1 MAEKLIDMHM
11 HTYYSDGDLS
21 PNKLIEK
28 ALKNNIGTMAITDH
42 NTIEGL
48 RNFDNSYKDKIEIIN
63 GIELSAKSL
72 KGTMH
77 VLGYDIDI
85 ENKSLNDKMH
95 ELKNNSFQR
104 EISLIEQLKKD
115 YEIEFDYQDIIN
127 LLNSNHNLGRPDLAK
142 LLIKYG
148 KAKTVN
154 EAFEKYLVS
163 VNKKIKGINK
173 ELDYNEC
180 IDLILKSGGI
190 PVLAH
195 PKSLKLNEEEL
206 ASLLEKMKLS
216 GLMGIEVYHPT
227 HNEEER
233 KLFLKL
239 ANKYDF
245 LISGGT
251 DYHGEV
257 TKPDIEIGTGKNN
270 NIKIKKISL
279 LDEIRNRR

>member
-1 MAEKLIDMHM
+1 MAEKLVDMHM
-11 HTYYSDGDLS
+11 HTNYSDGDLS
-21 PNKLIEK
+21 PNELIEK
-28 ALKNNIGTMAITDH
+28 AIKNNVGTMAITDH

-48 RNFDNSYKDKIEIIN
+48 RNFDSNFKKKIEIIN

-77 VLGYDIDI
+77 ILGYDIDI
-85 ENKSLNDKMH
+85 ENKILNDKMH

-180 IDLILKSGGI
+180 INLILKSGGI

-195 PKSLKLNEEEL
+195 PKSLNLNEEEL
-206 ASLLEKMKLS
+206 ATLLEEMKLS

-227 HNEEER
+227 HNDEER
-233 KLFLKL
+233 KIFLKF
-239 ANKYDF
+239 ANKYKF

-251 DYHGEV
+251 DYHGEI
-257 TKPDIEIGTGKNN
+257 TKPDIEIGTGRNN
-270 NIKIKKISL
+270 NIKIKKLSL
-279 LDEIRNRR
+279 LDEIKNRR

>member
-21 PNKLIEK
+21 PNELIEK

-77 VLGYDIDI
+77 ILGYDIDI

-104 EISLIEQLKKD
+104 ELSLIEQLKKD

-180 IDLILKSGGI
+180 INLILESGGI

-206 ASLLEKMKLS
+206 ATLLEKMKLS

-239 ANKYDF
+239 ANKYNF

-251 DYHGEV
+251 DYHGKI
-257 TKPDIEIGTGKNN
+257 TKPDIEIGTGRNN
-270 NIKIKKISL
+270 NIKIKKLSL

>member
-206 ASLLEKMKLS
+206 ATLLEKMKLS

-227 HNEEER
+227 HNDEER

-251 DYHGEV
+251 DYHGEI
-257 TKPDIEIGTGKNN
+257 TKPDIEIGTGRNN
-270 NIKIKKISL
+270 NIKIKKLSL

>member
-21 PNKLIEK
+21 PNELIEK

-48 RNFDNSYKDKIEIIN
+48 RNFDNNYKDKIEIIN

-77 VLGYDIDI
+77 ILGYDIDI

-180 IDLILKSGGI
+180 INLILKSGGI

-206 ASLLEKMKLS
+206 ATLLEEMKLS

-233 KLFLKL
+233 KLFLEL
-239 ANKYDF
+239 ANKYKF

-251 DYHGEV
+251 DYHGKI
-257 TKPDIEIGTGKNN
+257 TKPDIEIGTGRNN
-270 NIKIKKISL
+270 NIKIKKLSL
-279 LDEIRNRR
+279 LDEIRKRR

>member
-1 MAEKLIDMHM
+1 MAEKLVDMHM
-11 HTYYSDGDLS
+11 HTNYSDGDLS
-21 PNKLIEK
+21 PNELIEK
-28 ALKNNIGTMAITDH
+28 AIKNNVGTMAITDH

-48 RNFDNSYKDKIEIIN
+48 RNFDSNFKKKIEIIN

-77 VLGYDIDI
+77 ILGYDIDI
-85 ENKSLNDKMH
+85 ENKILNDKMH

-142 LLIKYG
+142 LLIKYD

-180 IDLILKSGGI
+180 INLILKSGGI

-195 PKSLKLNEEEL
+195 PKSLNLNEEEL
-206 ASLLEKMKLS
+206 ATLLEKMKLS

-227 HNEEER
+227 HNDEER
-233 KLFLKL
+233 KIFLKF
-239 ANKYDF
+239 ANKYKF

-251 DYHGEV
+251 DYHGEI
-257 TKPDIEIGTGKNN
+257 TKPDIEIGTGRNN
-270 NIKIKKISL
+270 NIKIKKLSL
-279 LDEIRNRR
+279 LDEIKNRR

>member
-1 MAEKLIDMHM
+1 MAEKLVDMHM
-11 HTYYSDGDLS
+11 HTNYSDGDLS
-21 PNKLIEK
+21 PNELIEK
-28 ALKNNIGTMAITDH
+28 AIKNNVGTMAITDH

-48 RNFDNSYKDKIEIIN
+48 RNFDSNFKKKIEIIN

-77 VLGYDIDI
+77 ILGYDIDI
-85 ENKSLNDKMH
+85 ENKILNDKMH

-142 LLIKYG
+142 LLIKYD

-180 IDLILKSGGI
+180 INLILKSGGI

-195 PKSLKLNEEEL
+195 PKSLNLNEEEL
-206 ASLLEKMKLS
+206 ATLLEEMKLS

-227 HNEEER
+227 HNDEER
-233 KLFLKL
+233 KIFLKF
-239 ANKYDF
+239 ANKYKF

-251 DYHGEV
+251 DYHGEI
-257 TKPDIEIGTGKNN
+257 TKPDIEIGTGRNN
-270 NIKIKKISL
+270 NIKIKKLSL
-279 LDEIRNRR
+279 LDEIKNRR

>member
-1 MAEKLIDMHM
+1 MAEKLVDMHM
-11 HTYYSDGDLS
+11 HTNYSDGDLS
-21 PNKLIEK
+21 PNELIEK
-28 ALKNNIGTMAITDH
+28 AIKNNVGTMAITDH

-48 RNFDNSYKDKIEIIN
+48 RNFDSNFKKKIEIIN

-72 KGTMH
+72 KSTMH
-77 VLGYDIDI
+77 ILGYDIDI
-85 ENKSLNDKMH
+85 ENKILNDKMH

-180 IDLILKSGGI
+180 INLILKSGGI

-195 PKSLKLNEEEL
+195 PKSLNLNEEEL
-206 ASLLEKMKLS
+206 ATLLEEMKLS

-227 HNEEER
+227 HNDEER
-233 KLFLKL
+233 KIFLKF
-239 ANKYDF
+239 ANKYKF

-251 DYHGEV
+251 DYHGEI
-257 TKPDIEIGTGKNN
+257 TKPDIEIGTGRNN
-270 NIKIKKISL
+270 NIKIKKLSL
-279 LDEIRNRR
+279 LDEIKNRR

>member
-21 PNKLIEK
+21 PNELIEK

-77 VLGYDIDI
+77 ILGYDIDI

-104 EISLIEQLKKD
+104 ELSLIEQLKKD

-180 IDLILKSGGI
+180 INLILKSGGI

-206 ASLLEKMKLS
+206 ATLLEEMKLS

-233 KLFLKL
+233 KLFLEL
-239 ANKYDF
+239 ANKYKF

-251 DYHGEV
+251 DYHGKI
-257 TKPDIEIGTGKNN
+257 TKPDIEIGTGRNN
-270 NIKIKKISL
+270 NIKIKKLSL

>member
-21 PNKLIEK
+21 PNELIEK
-28 ALKNNIGTMAITDH
+28 AINNNIGTMAITDH

-115 YEIEFDYQDIIN
+115 YTIIIVTH
-127 LLNSNHNLGRPDLAK
+127 SMQQASRVSDE
-142 LLIKYG
+142 
-148 KAKTVN
+148 T
-154 EAFEKYLVS
+154 AFF
-163 VNKKIKGINK
+163 
-173 ELDYNEC
+173 
-180 IDLILKSGGI
+180 
-190 PVLAH
+190 
-195 PKSLKLNEEEL
+195 
-206 ASLLEKMKLS
+206 
-216 GLMGIEVYHPT
+216 LMGELIECDKTTKSPQ
-227 HNEEER
+227 
-233 KLFLKL
+233 K
-239 ANKYDF
+239 
-245 LISGGT
+245 GT
-251 DYHGEV
+251 VIH
-257 TKPDIEIGTGKNN
+257 
-270 NIKIKKISL
+270 S
-279 LDEIRNRR
+279 

>member
-21 PNKLIEK
+21 PNELIEK

-77 VLGYDIDI
+77 ILGYDIDI
-85 ENKSLNDKMH
+85 ENKILNDKMH

-180 IDLILKSGGI
+180 INLILKSGGI

-206 ASLLEKMKLS
+206 ATLLEKMKLS

-227 HNEEER
+227 HNDEER
-233 KLFLKL
+233 KIFLKF
-239 ANKYDF
+239 ANKYKF

-251 DYHGEV
+251 DYHGKI
-257 TKPDIEIGTGKNN
+257 TKPDIEIGTGRNN
-270 NIKIKKISL
+270 NIKIKKLSL
-279 LDEIRNRR
+279 LDEIRKRR

>member
-11 HTYYSDGDLS
+11 HTNYSDGDLS
-21 PNKLIEK
+21 PNELIEK
-28 ALKNNIGTMAITDH
+28 AINNNIGTMAITDH

-77 VLGYDIDI
+77 ILGYDIDI
-85 ENKSLNDKMH
+85 ENKILNDKIH

-104 EISLIEQLKKD
+104 ELSLIEQLKKD
-115 YEIEFDYQDIIN
+115 YKIEFEYQDIIE

-206 ASLLEKMKLS
+206 VILLEKMKLS
-216 GLMGIEVYHPT
+216 GLMGIEVYHSSHT
-227 HNEEER
+227 DEER
-233 KLFLKL
+233 KLFLEL
-239 ANKYDF
+239 ANKYEF

-251 DYHGEV
+251 DYHGEII
-257 TKPDIEIGTGKNN
+257 KPDIEIGTGKNN

>member
-11 HTYYSDGDLS
+11 HTNYSDGDLS
-21 PNKLIEK
+21 PNELIEK
-28 ALKNNIGTMAITDH
+28 AIKNNIGTMAITDH

-77 VLGYDIDI
+77 ILGYDIDI
-85 ENKSLNDKMH
+85 ENKILNDKMH

-180 IDLILKSGGI
+180 INLILKSGGI

-206 ASLLEKMKLS
+206 ATLLEKMKLS

-239 ANKYDF
+239 ANKYKF

-251 DYHGEV
+251 DYHGKI
-257 TKPDIEIGTGKNN
+257 TKPDIEIGTGRNN
-270 NIKIKKISL
+270 NIKIKKLSL

>member
-21 PNKLIEK
+21 PNELIEK

-77 VLGYDIDI
+77 ILGYDIDI

-180 IDLILKSGGI
+180 INLILKSGGI

-206 ASLLEKMKLS
+206 ATLLEEMKLS

-233 KLFLKL
+233 KLFLEL
-239 ANKYDF
+239 ANKYKF

-251 DYHGEV
+251 DYHGKI
-257 TKPDIEIGTGKNN
+257 TKPDIEIGTGRNN
-270 NIKIKKISL
+270 NIKIKKLSL
-279 LDEIRNRR
+279 LDEIRKRR

>member
-77 VLGYDIDI
+77 ILGYDIDI

-142 LLIKYG
+142 LLIKYS

-154 EAFEKYLVS
+154 EAFDKYLVS

-206 ASLLEKMKLS
+206 ATLLEKMKLS

-227 HNEEER
+227 HNDEER

-270 NIKIKKISL
+270 NIKIKKLSL

>member
-1 MAEKLIDMHM
+1 MAEKLVDMHM
-11 HTYYSDGDLS
+11 HTNYSDGDLS
-21 PNKLIEK
+21 PNELIEK
-28 ALKNNIGTMAITDH
+28 AIKNNVGTMAITDH

-48 RNFDNSYKDKIEIIN
+48 RNFDSNFKKKIEIIN

-77 VLGYDIDI
+77 ILGYDIDI
-85 ENKSLNDKMH
+85 GNKILNDKMH

-180 IDLILKSGGI
+180 INLILKSGGI

-195 PKSLKLNEEEL
+195 PKSLNLNEEEL
-206 ASLLEKMKLS
+206 ATLLEKMKLS

-227 HNEEER
+227 HNDEER
-233 KLFLKL
+233 KIFLKF
-239 ANKYDF
+239 ANKYKF

-251 DYHGEV
+251 DYHGEI
-257 TKPDIEIGTGKNN
+257 TKPDIEIGTGRNN
-270 NIKIKKISL
+270 NIKIKKLSL
-279 LDEIRNRR
+279 LDEIKNRR

>member
-1 MAEKLIDMHM
+1 MAEKLVDMHM
-11 HTYYSDGDLS
+11 HTNYSDGDLS
-21 PNKLIEK
+21 PNELIEK
-28 ALKNNIGTMAITDH
+28 AIKNNVGTMAITDH

-48 RNFDNSYKDKIEIIN
+48 RNFDSNFKKKIEIIN

-77 VLGYDIDI
+77 ILGYDIDI
-85 ENKSLNDKMH
+85 ENKILNDKMH

-180 IDLILKSGGI
+180 INLILKSGGI

-195 PKSLKLNEEEL
+195 PKSLNLNEEEL
-206 ASLLEKMKLS
+206 ATLLEEMKLS

-227 HNEEER
+227 HNDEER
-233 KLFLKL
+233 KLFLKF
-239 ANKYDF
+239 ANKYKF

-251 DYHGEV
+251 DYHGEI
-257 TKPDIEIGTGKNN
+257 TKPDIEIGTGRNN
-270 NIKIKKISL
+270 NIKIKKLSL
-279 LDEIRNRR
+279 LDEIKNRR

>member
-1 MAEKLIDMHM
+1 MAEKLVDMHM
-11 HTYYSDGDLS
+11 HTNYSDGDLS
-21 PNKLIEK
+21 PNELIEK
-28 ALKNNIGTMAITDH
+28 AIKNNVGTMAITDH

-77 VLGYDIDI
+77 ILGYDIDI
-85 ENKSLNDKMH
+85 ENKILNDKMH

-180 IDLILKSGGI
+180 INLILKSGGI

-195 PKSLKLNEEEL
+195 PKSLNLNEEEL
-206 ASLLEKMKLS
+206 ATLLEEMKLS

-227 HNEEER
+227 HNDEER
-233 KLFLKL
+233 KIFLKF
-239 ANKYDF
+239 ANKYKF

-251 DYHGEV
+251 DYHGKI
-257 TKPDIEIGTGKNN
+257 TKPDIEIGTGRNN
-270 NIKIKKISL
+270 NIKIKKLSL
-279 LDEIRNRR
+279 LDEIKNRR

>member
-85 ENKSLNDKMH
+85 ENKSLNDMMH

-206 ASLLEKMKLS
+206 ATLLEKMKLS

-227 HNEEER
+227 HNDEER

-251 DYHGEV
+251 DYHGEI
-257 TKPDIEIGTGKNN
+257 TKPDIEIGTGRNN
-270 NIKIKKISL
+270 NIKIKKLSL